1 MTPLFSPSPATWA
14 LMALVAGLI
23 IVLVKWRDRLFA
35 RLGAKAPVRESVAIA
50 PGVRIVI
57 VEIGGKRLACALNR
71 EGVSAMQILGD
82 SAQEPST

>member
-1 MTPLFSPSPATWA
+1 
-14 LMALVAGLI
+14 MAVVAGLI

-35 RLGAKAPVRESVAIA
+35 RLGANTPVRESVSIA

-71 EGVSAMQILGD
+71 EGVSAMQVLGD
-82 SAQEPST
+82 CATEPVK